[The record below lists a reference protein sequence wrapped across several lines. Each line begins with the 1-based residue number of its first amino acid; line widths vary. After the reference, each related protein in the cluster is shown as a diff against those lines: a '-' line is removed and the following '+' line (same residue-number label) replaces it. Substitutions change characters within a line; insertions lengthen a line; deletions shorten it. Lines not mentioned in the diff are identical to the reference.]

1 MRPIFRRSHSP
12 LLLLLPALLVLALF
26 LLVPYLNILVMSFR
40 TPGQGIPY
48 APGWTFG
55 NYTKF
60 FSDWF
65 FIGQMANTL
74 WIGVVTTLACLLIG
88 YPVALQLAR
97 GSERLR
103 ALRYGI
109 VLTPL
114 LVGVVIR
121 SYGWT
126 ILLGNNG
133 VINRTLMGWGLVE
146 GPLPLMYNGLGI
158 IIALT
163 HVLLPFMILPVMGA
177 IQGID
182 PALELAARSLGAGR
196 RTVFRRV
203 TLPLSLP
210 GVQAG
215 CILVFVL
222 SVSAYVTP
230 ALIGGL
236 RVKTVAVS
244 VVDALIDT
252 FQWPFGSAMA
262 LILSVV
268 GGLCVLAFARAT
280 RMKWAVGQ

>member
-1 MRPIFRRSHSP
+1 MKAGHPRLSAP
-12 LLLLLPALLVLALF
+12 LLLLLPALVLLAVF

-40 TPGQGIPY
+40 TPGQGVPF
-48 APGWTFG
+48 APGWTLD
-55 NYTKF
+55 NYGKF

-74 WIGVVTTLACLLIG
+74 WIGVITTLACLLIG

-114 LVGVVIR
+114 LVGIVIR

-126 ILLGNNG
+126 IILGNNG
-133 VINRTLMGWGLVE
+133 VINRTLREWGLID

-158 IIALT
+158 VIALT
-163 HVLLPFMILPVMGA
+163 HVLLPFMILPIMSA

-182 PALELAARSLGAGR
+182 PAVELAARSLGATR
-196 RTVFRRV
+196 STVFRRM

-210 GVQAG
+210 GVQSG
-215 CILVFVL
+215 CILVFIL

-244 VVDALIDT
+244 VVDALIDS
-252 FQWPFGSAMA
+252 FQWPFGSALA
-262 LILSVV
+262 LILSLV
-268 GGLCVLAFARAT
+268 GGLCVVAFARAT
-280 RMKWAVGQ
+280 RMRWLVKR